1 MHAGVYS
8 TSFYPCPRFSR
19 LVWPTQHL
27 GSTVCLFEGRVETKY
42 LGSAKGSNKPLSTLI
57 K

>member
-1 MHAGVYS
+1 MLQVHIVR
-8 TSFYPCPRFSR
+8 PCPRFSR